1 MAFGENSAF
10 TIVANAAGTA
20 VILHTT
26 STSTNTIYITAIKG
40 TIIWLTLAIRFTP
53 PISTAATQNA
63 STSEA
68 MTTDHEYS
76 PRNGKTFT
84 VCWFLGSKKLF
95 TALDI
100 PFTWLNVPIPKSP
113 THTPKNA
120 NIFASH
126 FHFAPIPCSM

>member
-1 MAFGENSAF
+1 MAFGENAAF

-26 STSTNTIYITAIKG
+26 STSTNTVYITAMKG

-68 MTTDHEYS
+68 MITDHEYS

-100 PFTWLNVPIPKSP
+100 PFT
-113 THTPKNA
+113 
-120 NIFASH
+120 
-126 FHFAPIPCSM
+126 